1 MMDINSRI
9 DQARGLREAMMR
21 NTEIVVFSSGKG
33 GVGKSVVATNFSL
46 ELVRMGKKV
55 LLLDADIGLA
65 NVEIML
71 GVVPTYSV
79 IDLIRGERSLE
90 DITLKT
96 EYGLDLLSGGNGI
109 TEAVD
114 MSNEMREYII
124 GELSKISFRNDYV
137 IIDTGAGIS
146 KNVVDFLQFADR
158 VYVVL
163 TMEPTSITDAYTLI
177 KVMKTRGITS
187 RIYMILNRV
196 ENATE
201 GRKILDRLRIAIKRF
216 LDVNI
221 DGCYFIREDKMIP
234 RSIKDQQPLAF
245 TRTHSLA
252 LLSIDKIV
260 SDLVNGDQGVVS
272 KKESFPERLLKFFGI
287 VRKE

>member
-1 MMDINSRI
+1 MDINSRI

-90 DITLKT
+90 DITFKT

>member
-1 MMDINSRI
+1 MDINPRI
-9 DQARGLREAMMR
+9 DQAKGLREAMMR

-46 ELVRMGKKV
+46 ELVKMGKKV

-79 IDLIRGERSLE
+79 IDLIKGERSLE
-90 DITLKT
+90 EITLKT
-96 EYGLDLLSGGNGI
+96 EYGLELLSGGNGVA
-109 TEAVD
+109 EAVD
-114 MSNEMREYII
+114 MTKEMREYIL
-124 GELSKISFRNDYV
+124 GELSKISFKNDYV
-137 IIDTGAGIS
+137 VIDTGAGIS

-158 VYVVL
+158 VYVIL

-177 KVMKTRGITS
+177 KVMKLHSITS
-187 RIYMILNRV
+187 RIYLILNRV
-196 ENATE
+196 ENVAE

-234 RSIKDQQPLAF
+234 KSIKDQQPLAL
-245 TRTHSLA
+245 TKNRSLA

-260 SDLVNGDQGVVS
+260 SDLLTGDRGVVS
-272 KKESFPERLLKFFGI
+272 KKGSLPERLLRFLGI
-287 VRKE
+287 IRKG

>member
-1 MMDINSRI
+1 MDINSRI

-90 DITLKT
+90 EITLKT

-114 MSNEMREYII
+114 MSNEMRDYII

-177 KVMKTRGITS
+177 KVMKTRGIIS

-201 GRKILDRLRIAIKRF
+201 GRKILDRLKIAIKRF
-216 LDVNI
+216 LDVNV

-234 RSIKDQQPLAF
+234 KSIKDQQPLAF
-245 TRTHSLA
+245 TRMHSLA

-260 SDLVNGDQGVVS
+260 SDLVSGDQNVVS

>member
-90 DITLKT
+90 DITFKT

>member
-1 MMDINSRI
+1 MDINSRI

-260 SDLVNGDQGVVS
+260 SDLVNGDQSVVS

>member
-1 MMDINSRI
+1 MDINSRI